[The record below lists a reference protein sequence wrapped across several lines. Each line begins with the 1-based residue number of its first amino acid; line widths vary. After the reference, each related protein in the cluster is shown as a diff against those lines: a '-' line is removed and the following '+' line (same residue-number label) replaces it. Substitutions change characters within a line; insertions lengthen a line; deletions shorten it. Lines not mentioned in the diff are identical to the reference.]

1 MGKKCYW
8 NPSICTCENRKYL
21 KNIADTS
28 AITCDEVISF
38 IDIRSTKML
47 NTIATNVSK
56 NSDDKRIIYKFYYYI
71 LLVIILLLIFNIICC
86 HYAKHRL
93 KQKNVGELIKWKII
107 NIKKLEWKTMRFAI
121 STTIRFED
129 IDFDN
134 ILIDEKL

>member
-107 NIKKLEWKTMRFAI
+107 NIKSWNEKPCVLLFRRQLDLK
-121 STTIRFED
+121 
-129 IDFDN
+129 
-134 ILIDEKL
+134 ILILIIF